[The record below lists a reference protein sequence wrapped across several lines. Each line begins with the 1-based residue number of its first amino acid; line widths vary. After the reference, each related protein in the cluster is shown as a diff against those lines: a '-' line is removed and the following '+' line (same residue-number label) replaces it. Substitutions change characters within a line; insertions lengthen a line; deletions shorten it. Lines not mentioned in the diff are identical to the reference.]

1 MVAGARRIR
10 SKKLREDRYREGYAT
25 RSLEGKRV
33 EGDGDHVEY
42 MWEEVKWVMVQ
53 SARGGCRS
61 VTVGGKNSK
70 SVWLNDEIKAGVK
83 RKEAIW
89 KVLAASDEEANEKCM

>member
-1 MVAGARRIR
+1 M
-10 SKKLREDRYREGYAT
+10 
-25 RSLEGKRV
+25 
-33 EGDGDHVEY
+33 
-42 MWEEVKWVMVQ
+42 
-53 SARGGCRS
+53 
-61 VTVGGKNSK
+61 TVGGKNSK